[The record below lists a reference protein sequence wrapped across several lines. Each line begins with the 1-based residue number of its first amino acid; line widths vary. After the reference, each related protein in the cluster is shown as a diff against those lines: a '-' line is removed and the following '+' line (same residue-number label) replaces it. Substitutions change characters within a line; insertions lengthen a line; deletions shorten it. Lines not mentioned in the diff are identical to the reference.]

1 MFRTLKYIRVLDLS
15 SSVLEELPN
24 SIEELKLLRYLDLS
38 KTEIRRLP
46 DSICSLYN
54 LQVLKL
60 LGCLFLFELPK
71 NLGNLVNLQHL
82 ELDEMFWYKLSV
94 LPPRMG
100 NLKGLQNL
108 HAFSVGHE
116 SGCGIEE
123 LKDMVYLTGTLH
135 ISKLENTVNAGE
147 AKLKEKERLKKVVFE
162 WNNRDGGQQDE
173 AVLEDLQPHSNLKEL
188 EVLHYRGT
196 GFPLWIRDGLLQNL
210 ATISLKHCTKCKV
223 LSLGQLPHLGE
234 LYIKGMQE
242 LEEWPD
248 VQYPSLTRLK
258 ISSCPKL
265 KKLPKIFLNLRVLKV
280 KKCDSL
286 RELPLSPSLMFL
298 ILVDNLVLE
307 NWNEAI
313 LRLAFVNE
321 QGQLVS
327 QQNRPSY
334 ISLIELKII
343 NCPKLQ
349 ALPEHFAPQKLEIR
363 GCELLSALPIPEHF
377 QRLQHLS
384 IDACHDG
391 TLVRAIPDTGSLYS
405 LVISNISNLASLPK
419 WPHLPGLKAL
429 YIRDCKDL
437 VSLSE
442 EETSF
447 QSLTSLKLLSIRD
460 CPKLVSL
467 PDNGLPTSLESLS
480 IGSCPSLESF
490 GPKEMLKSLTILK
503 DLYIE
508 DCPALQSFPE
518 EGLPHSLQHLHVE
531 GCPSL
536 TKHCEKD
543 RGSDW
548 SKIMHIPD
556 LELESIKVSSVP
568 NSLSK
573 EEHPKI
579 KTSSAFWKRR
589 FTCCKGIDI
598 IEIGGPQQLNRV
610 ISVQTER
617 GLSSRGKMMP
627 GEPSTSTEHGE

>member
-1 MFRTLKYIRVLDLS
+1 MLSALDLVLGKVHLKSSNPISNHPIKEEGMSDPVSLVVSPIVNRVIDEVVSFIKEKFHLLQHVEKEIENLESVLTAIRAVLQDAENRQLDEPPLRDWLGKLEEAAYDAEDVLEIFATEACLWQRKQKDNSTSHISDQSRHVSLLCKDAEQAALEVIDKSKKLRTLL
-15 SSVLEELPN
+15 LP
-24 SIEELKLLRYLDLS
+24 SE
-38 KTEIRRLP
+38 
-46 DSICSLYN
+46 
-54 LQVLKL
+54 
-60 LGCLFLFELPK
+60 
-71 NLGNLVNLQHL
+71 
-82 ELDEMFWYKLSV
+82 
-94 LPPRMG
+94 
-100 NLKGLQNL
+100 
-108 HAFSVGHE
+108 
-116 SGCGIEE
+116 
-123 LKDMVYLTGTLH
+123 
-135 ISKLENTVNAGE
+135 
-147 AKLKEKERLKKVVFE
+147 
-162 WNNRDGGQQDE
+162 
-173 AVLEDLQPHSNLKEL
+173 
-188 EVLHYRGT
+188 GT

-258 ISSCPKL
+258 IRSCPKL

-391 TLVRAIPDTGSLYS
+391 TLVRVIPDTGSLYS

-627 GEPSTSTEHGE
+627 GEPSTSTEHGH